1 MNHLRSNPPIASG
14 IKLALVEFT
23 RMTKKAALNPAQSG
37 LVAAASGPIDDDVEI
52 PDTAFRD
59 TIPRLSDGEE
69 YFIRAF
75 AVVAW
80 LYGFYWIVWRW
91 SASLNHNAIIFSVV
105 LLLAETYGLISS
117 LLMIWTVWKLSYR
130 EAPPAPR
137 GLSVDVFITNYD
149 EPLEVLRR
157 TAIGARA
164 IKYPHRTYMLDD
176 GKRDEVK
183 AMAQALGLGYIRREG
198 NANAKAGNLNHAL
211 GVTKGE
217 FILQLDADHVPLP
230 NILDRLLGF
239 FNDPGV
245 AFAQSPQDFYNTDS
259 FTHVVNEEGRSLW
272 EENRIF
278 FSLLQPGKDRWNA
291 AFFCGSCGVLR
302 RKAFDDIGGFST
314 KTITEDMETS
324 IVLHGRGWKSVYHGE
339 TLAYGLAPS
348 SAFQYHV
355 QRLRWGQGSMQ
366 ILRKLNPLTYPGLTV
381 PQRLAYLSSTAT
393 YLDGIQKLIFYLAP
407 VVFFLTGWLP
417 VNVTNSQLILRL
429 VPYVL
434 LTVISFE
441 LLSRGTGWI
450 LISERYNM
458 AKFWTYIRATSG
470 FFAKKPL
477 KFNVTPKGT
486 GEAPFETY
494 APQLAVL
501 VLSLASV
508 VWATIAYYYGWVDYH
523 APGWSS
529 LAFWL
534 NGFWIAWNVYF
545 AGFVV
550 LQSRASRQQRVD
562 HRFID
567 AFPINITA
575 TDTEAREY
583 RDLLGLTQDL
593 NPTGLAF
600 RAAYQLPEKSHIRV
614 ALPLASGTFD
624 VAGEVV
630 HVEKGAAGGSIVYTH
645 GVRFDDLPIETRD
658 AIELHCTHHSVPMWR
673 MKYRHSMNLVG
684 RAVERLANIRAERRY
699 SVKLPAR
706 VTVEGEE
713 PDGAVGG
720 LALLE
725 DMSPGG
731 ARLLMEMPV
740 APNSI
745 VNFEVPGTTF
755 SGKGRVVFNRILESP
770 MKTRFVVG
778 VGREARESRLQAWTR
793 EWRSLTLGTVDQKA
807 Q

>member
-1 MNHLRSNPPIASG
+1 MPTDA
-14 IKLALVEFT
+14 V
-23 RMTKKAALNPAQSG
+23 MQPAESLTTGGSG
-37 LVAAASGPIDDDVEI
+37 LELSEPAA

-59 TIPRLSDGEE
+59 AIPRQPRGQEI
-69 YFIRAF
+69 FTRAF
-75 AVVAW
+75 AAIAW
-80 LYGFYWIVWRW
+80 LYGAYWIVWRW
-91 SASLNHNAIIFSVV
+91 GFSLNPHAIVFSIVLVV
-105 LLLAETYGLISS
+105 AETYGLINSFF
-117 LLMIWTVWKLSYR
+117 LIATVWRLKYR
-130 EAPPAPR
+130 TAPPAPK
-137 GLSVDVFITNYD
+137 GVGADVFITNYD

-164 IKYPHRTYMLDD
+164 IKYPHRTWMLDD

-183 AMAQALGLGYIRREG
+183 AMADALGIGYIRREG
-198 NANAKAGNLNHAL
+198 NANAKAGNLNNAL
-211 GVTKGE
+211 KVTTGE

-230 NILDRLLGF
+230 NILHRLLGYF
-239 FNDPGV
+239 QDEKV
-245 AFAQSPQDFYNTDS
+245 AFVQSPQDFYNTDS
-259 FTHVVNEEGRSLW
+259 FTHVINEEGRSLW

-278 FSLLQPGKDRWNA
+278 FSLLQPGKDYWNA

-302 RKAFDDIGGFST
+302 RTAFEEIGGFST

-324 IVLHGRGWKSVYHGE
+324 IVLHGRGWRSAYHGE

-348 SAFQYHV
+348 SALAYHV

-366 ILRKLNPLTYPGLTV
+366 ILRNLNPLTYPGLTV

-393 YLDGIQKLIFYLAP
+393 YLDGFQKLVFYMAP

-417 VNVTNSQLILRL
+417 VNVTNSQLVLRL

-434 LTVISFE
+434 LTVMSFE

-458 AKFWTYIRATSG
+458 AKFWTYIRACSG
-470 FFAKKPL
+470 FFARKPL

-501 VLSLASV
+501 VISLASIL
-508 VWATIAYYYGWVDYH
+508 WATVAHYYGWVNYH
-523 APGWSS
+523 APGWAS

-567 AFPINITA
+567 AFPITITA

-593 NPTGLAF
+593 NPAGLAF
-600 RAAYQLPEKSHIRV
+600 RAAYQLPQGSRIRV

-624 VAGEVV
+624 VSGEVM
-630 HVEKGAAGGSIVYTH
+630 HVEKGHAGDNTVYTH
-645 GVRFDDLPIETRD
+645 GVQFDDLPIETRD

-706 VTVEGEE
+706 VTVEA
-713 PDGAVGG
+713 DGPEGPTEG

-725 DMSPGG
+725 DMSPSG
-731 ARLLMEMPV
+731 ARLLMETPV
-740 APNSI
+740 APNSVI
-745 VNFEVPGTTF
+745 NFEVPGTSV
-755 SGKGRVVFNRILESP
+755 SGRG
-770 MKTRFVVG
+770 
-778 VGREARESRLQAWTR
+778 
-793 EWRSLTLGTVDQKA
+793 
-807 Q
+807 